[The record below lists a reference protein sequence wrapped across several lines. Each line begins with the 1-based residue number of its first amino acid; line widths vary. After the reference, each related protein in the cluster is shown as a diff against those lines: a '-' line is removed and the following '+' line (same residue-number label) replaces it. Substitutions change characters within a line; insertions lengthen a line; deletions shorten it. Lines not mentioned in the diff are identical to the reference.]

1 MHKIFA
7 SSMMWIIKSEI
18 SIPEPPAPGS
28 LVASRV
34 ETVLLMTKD
43 KGRGE
48 EEGVL
53 GGNDREGTPEC
64 GSERRNFK
72 HRD

>member
-1 MHKIFA
+1 MRF
-7 SSMMWIIKSEI
+7 
-18 SIPEPPAPGS
+18 PPAPGS

-53 GGNDREGTPEC
+53 GGNKREGTPEC